1 MKKAP
6 SGAFFISREADA
18 EHGQSAY
25 TCPLPSRHGPLFCP
39 LERRGPRSAERWQD
53 SRTMYDSGPLDTKTP
68 RQDSRP
74 MHDPEALDAKM
85 PPPWQRSRAM
95 YPKSPDCI
103 PKRIHGTKILPSST
117 RKECISRGRCQGGA
131 SFRAIGEKR
140 MHSTRILPHQP
151 KQPYGHDEAMGR
163 RSTSPKEDPRT
174 TAKSPNTKAKPTRPL
189 FLTARSSVQINLS
202 PKRFLQGRQSSQHET
217 ISKEAQHQGSL
228 EKSCLRRPARR
239 SSMSA

>member
-25 TCPLPSRHGPLFCP
+25 TCPLPARHGPLFCP

-74 MHDPEALDAKM
+74 MHDSEALDAKM

-103 PKRIHGTKILPSST
+103 PKQIHGTKILPSSA
-117 RKECISRGRCQGGA
+117 RKECISRERCQGGA

-163 RSTSPKEDPRT
+163 RSTSLKEGPGA
-174 TAKSPNTKAKPTRPL
+174 TAKSPNTKAIPTRPS
-189 FLTARSSVQINLS
+189 FLAPRSSAQINLP
-202 PKRFLQGRQSSQHET
+202 PKRFPQGRRSSQPET
-217 ISKEAQHQGSL
+217 ENKATQHQGSL
-228 EKSCLRRPARR
+228 EKSCLRKLIRR

>member
-25 TCPLPSRHGPLFCP
+25 TCPLPTRHGPLFCP

-53 SRTMYDSGPLDTKTP
+53 SRTMYDS
-68 RQDSRP
+68 
-74 MHDPEALDAKM
+74 EALDAKM

-117 RKECISRGRCQGGA
+117 RKECISRGRCQGGGIFA
-131 SFRAIGEKR
+131 QSAKR
-140 MHSTRILPHQP
+140 GCIAREYCHISQNNLMDTTKQWADVAPAQRKTLEQQP
-151 KQPYGHDEAMGR
+151 NRLTPR
-163 RSTSPKEDPRT
+163 RNPQDHCS
-174 TAKSPNTKAKPTRPL
+174 
-189 FLTARSSVQINLS
+189 
-202 PKRFLQGRQSSQHET
+202 
-217 ISKEAQHQGSL
+217 
-228 EKSCLRRPARR
+228 
-239 SSMSA
+239 

>member
-6 SGAFFISREADA
+6 SGAFFISREADT

-25 TCPLPSRHGPLFCP
+25 TCPLPTRHGPLFCP

-53 SRTMYDSGPLDTKTP
+53 LRPMHDFRTLGTKMP

-74 MHDPEALDAKM
+74 MHDSEALDAKM
-85 PPPWQRSRAM
+85 PPPWQDSRTM

-103 PKRIHGTKILPSST
+103 PKRIHRTKILPSSA
-117 RKECISRGRCQGGA
+117 RKACISRKRCQRGV

-140 MHSTRILPHQP
+140 IHSARILPHQP
-151 KQPYGHDEAMGR
+151 KQPYRHDETLGR
-163 RSTSPKEDPRT
+163 RSTSPKEGPGA
-174 TAKSPNTKAKPTRPL
+174 TAKSPNTKATPTKPS
-189 FLTARSSVQINLS
+189 FLAPRSSAQISLT
-202 PKRFLQGRQSSQHET
+202 PRRLPQGRQPSQPET
-217 ISKEAQHQGSL
+217 ISKAAQHQGSL
-228 EKSCLRRPARR
+228 EKSCLRKLIRR